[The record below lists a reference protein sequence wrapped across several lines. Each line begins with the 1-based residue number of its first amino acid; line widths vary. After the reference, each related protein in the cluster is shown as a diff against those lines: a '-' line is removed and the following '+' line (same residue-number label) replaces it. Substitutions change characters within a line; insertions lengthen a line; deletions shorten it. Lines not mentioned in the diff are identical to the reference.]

1 MYFGVLTQLSVN
13 TTVSERPFYIGLT
26 YVTHELAL
34 YTC

>member
-26 YVTHELAL
+26 QVTRAL
-34 YTC
+34 TLYIC